1 VTDFI
6 QKLEKIELPNQ
17 LVAVIGDPL
26 LQNLLQLKS
35 NDTIKRRI
43 DNWLTAFF
51 EDQLEGGGFTGNT
64 LLDMLVAIKEY
75 ASFTKVRHKTHSLY
89 YLLPFLSKHRNFHP
103 LARGI
108 YNHYWENGTALR
120 AEMLF

>member
-35 NDTIKRRI
+35 NNTIKRRI

-51 EDQLEGGGFTGNT
+51 EDQLESGGSTGNT
-64 LLDMLVAIKEY
+64 LLDMLAAIKEY
-75 ASFTKVRHKTHSLY
+75 ASFTKVHDTAHSPY
-89 YLLPFLSKHRNFHP
+89 YHSPFLSNHRHFHQ
-103 LARGI
+103 LARNI
-108 YNHYWENGTALR
+108 CNHYWENGTV
-120 AEMLF
+120 

>member
-6 QKLEKIELPNQ
+6 QNLEKIELPNQ

-35 NDTIKRRI
+35 NNTIKRRI

-51 EDQLEGGGFTGNT
+51 EDQLESGDLTGNA
-64 LLDMLVAIKEY
+64 LLDMLAAIKEY
-75 ASFTKVRHKTHSLY
+75 ASFTKVCLKYMDYTSFAILII
-89 YLLPFLSKHRNFHP
+89 
-103 LARGI
+103 A
-108 YNHYWENGTALR
+108 
-120 AEMLF
+120 

>member
-35 NDTIKRRI
+35 NNTIKRRI

-51 EDQLEGGGFTGNT
+51 EDQLESGGFTGNA
-64 LLDMLVAIKEY
+64 LLDMLAAIKEY
-75 ASFTKVRHKTHSLY
+75 AIFTKVILKICGISDS
-89 YLLPFLSKHRNFHP
+89 PFLSKHRNFHQ
-103 LARGI
+103 LA
-108 YNHYWENGTALR
+108 
-120 AEMLF
+120 

>member
-1 VTDFI
+1 MTDFI

-35 NDTIKRRI
+35 NNTIKRRI

-51 EDQLEGGGFTGNT
+51 EDQLEGGGFTENR
-64 LLDMLVAIKEY
+64 LLDMLAAIKEY
-75 ASFTKVRHKTHSLY
+75 TSFTKVRPGIRGLY
-89 YLLPFLSKHRNFHP
+89 SHLPFL
-103 LARGI
+103 
-108 YNHYWENGTALR
+108 
-120 AEMLF
+120 